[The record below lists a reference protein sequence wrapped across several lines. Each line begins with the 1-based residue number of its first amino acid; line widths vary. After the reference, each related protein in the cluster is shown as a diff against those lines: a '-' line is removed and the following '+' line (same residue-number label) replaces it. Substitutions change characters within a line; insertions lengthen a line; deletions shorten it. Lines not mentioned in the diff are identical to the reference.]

1 MKNILRNY
9 IKESLREF
17 LASNGHLKN
26 CESFIQSEILTL
38 SGMSITGH
46 MSSFDKK
53 DLEDDLEKK
62 KKDDPIAKSF
72 GGGSYSE

>member
-1 MKNILRNY
+1 MKNILRKY

-26 CESFIQSEILTL
+26 CESFIQSEISTL
-38 SGMSITGH
+38 SGISITGH
-46 MSSFDKK
+46 TSSFDKK

-62 KKDDPIAKSF
+62 KKDDLTAKSF